1 MAKTDLRR
9 TGLGLDQTEW
19 NGRVFADALQSY
31 PNEEDYMTTALIE
44 NAGHVGQV
52 LKEGISWKEAVDR
65 VQRIIN
71 LHCDD
76 ILSKEERSREAH
88 DKVSD
93 IQAHW
98 ARILKG

>member
-1 MAKTDLRR
+1 MAKTNWK
-9 TGLGLDQTEW
+9 GNVW
-19 NGRVFADALQSY
+19 ADALQSY

-44 NAGHVGQV
+44 NAGHV
-52 LKEGISWKEAVDR
+52 LKEEISWKEAVDR